1 MALQSHITEKTGR
14 FQDKTST
21 ISISNKSLPRH
32 GGGFQTVKA
41 NIWLKMGLYIVKL
54 TLILGPI
61 ATPALA
67 QAGVFSFISN
77 IAHSKEA
84 NARETSHVSEVLGV
98 LEAQIGPNAGSAIG
112 GADIAMVGGSALLAE
127 AGVIGT
133 VADITETKSTQISL
147 YVVRQ
152 GDSLSQ
158 IANMFGVSVNTII
171 WANSIK
177 GPIREGDELVI
188 LPISGVAHKV
198 VKGDTIR
205 SIANKY
211 KADIDDI
218 LNYNDLSLSDVLDVG
233 AVVIVPDGEVRIAPI
248 VTPSGKSS
256 NLRNAGGPIYKD
268 YYIRPIEGGR
278 KSQGLHGYNGVD
290 LAAPI
295 GTPIYASADG
305 VVIISR
311 STGYNGGY
319 GAYVVIS
326 HANGT
331 QTLYAHMSR
340 VIASSGD
347 IVTRGKTIGLVGSS
361 GKSSGPHVHFE
372 IRGAANPF

>member
-1 MALQSHITEKTGR
+1 
-14 FQDKTST
+14 
-21 ISISNKSLPRH
+21 
-32 GGGFQTVKA
+32 
-41 NIWLKMGLYIVKL
+41 MGLYIVKL